1 MEEIKFKV
9 PKSQLRK
16 VAKAESKEG
25 EAKIT
30 LKAGYFTPDNKSEIV
45 AKTEKEAIRT
55 LRLSRK
61 EKTAFRQRPPKLP
74 VAPSS

>member
-1 MEEIKFKV
+1 MDEIKFKV

-16 VAKAESKEG
+16 VAKAEKKEG
-25 EAKIT
+25 KAKIT
-30 LKAGYFTPDNKSEIV
+30 IKAGYFTPDNKSEIV

-61 EKTAFRQRPPKLP
+61 EKVEKAAKAEKKETAKK
-74 VAPSS
+74 

>member
-1 MEEIKFKV
+1 MGEIGFKI

-16 VAKAESKEG
+16 VVKAESKEG

-30 LKAGYFTPDNKSEIV
+30 LKVGYFTPDNKSEIV

-61 EKTAFRQRPPKLP
+61 EKAKKEEK
-74 VAPSS
+74 

>member
-1 MEEIKFKV
+1 MEEIKFKI

-30 LKAGYFTPDNKSEIV
+30 LKAGYFTPENKSEII
-45 AKTEKEAIRT
+45 AKTEKEAIRN

-61 EKTAFRQRPPKLP
+61 EKVEKATKTTKKETAKK
-74 VAPSS
+74 

>member
-1 MEEIKFKV
+1 MGEINFKI

-16 VAKAESKEG
+16 VVKAESKEG
-25 EAKIT
+25 EAVIT
-30 LKAGYFTPDNKSEIV
+30 LKAGYFTPDGQEVIV

-61 EKTAFRQRPPKLP
+61 EKTAKEP
-74 VAPSS
+74 VEAAE